1 MDVGCHELDNTV
13 WSSKRT
19 DSDQQRSVV
28 LPIFFSLSLKKNLLA
43 VSKINYSVFF
53 SSFIVVK
60 YLFFL
65 LFWRSCWSKWDFP
78 KSCVC
83 REALKVILT
92 CCQAGA
98 CLWGCLGLLTGLSC
112 DHDFSFFFPLLL
124 PLSNFS
130 LSSRNDLLLLF
141 LVQSLIFLSKVS
153 QNLSGKTCWRA
164 PWRSPVWN
172 LADRECLDWG
182 ENYDCEWG
190 WKGMQGE
197 TTLENWHF
205 WKTRWCSLIFQHRY
219 LFFCFFLDWE

>member
-1 MDVGCHELDNTV
+1 MRFPKELCL
-13 WSSKRT
+13 
-19 DSDQQRSVV
+19 QRSTQSDIDM
-28 LPIFFSLSLKKNLLA
+28 LSSWCLSLRMSRVVDRPELR
-43 VSKINYSVFF
+43 SWFF
-53 SSFIVVK
+53 I
-60 YLFFL
+60 
-65 LFWRSCWSKWDFP
+65 
-78 KSCVC
+78 
-83 REALKVILT
+83 
-92 CCQAGA
+92 
-98 CLWGCLGLLTGLSC
+98 
-112 DHDFSFFFPLLL
+112 FFPLLL

-153 QNLSGKTCWRA
+153 QNLSGNTCWRA

-205 WKTRWCSLIFQHRY
+205 WKTCWCSLIFQHRY